1 MHSNIIVLR
10 TSYYVALSKYNSQ
23 LYDHS
28 MINKYYGKLNISNIS
43 MSFSTKF
50 EFRYTPEDLF
60 ISFN

>member
-10 TSYYVALSKYNSQ
+10 ISYYVVISKYNSQ

-28 MINKYYGKLNISNIS
+28 MINKYFGKLNISIIY

-50 EFRYTPEDLF
+50 EIRYTPE
-60 ISFN
+60 N